1 MQKVKAS
8 DDEITPLKT
17 NENTTAIKSENNV
30 EESTIAEEESAN
42 LLEKTNIPRYRKYN
56 ARYTKNFILRKLYD
70 NIQKKTSLKNKL
82 LLL

>member
-30 EESTIAEEESAN
+30 EESTIAEEESTN

-56 ARYTKNFILRKLYD
+56 ASYTKNFILRKLYD
-70 NIQKKTSLKNKL
+70 NIQKQTSLKNKL